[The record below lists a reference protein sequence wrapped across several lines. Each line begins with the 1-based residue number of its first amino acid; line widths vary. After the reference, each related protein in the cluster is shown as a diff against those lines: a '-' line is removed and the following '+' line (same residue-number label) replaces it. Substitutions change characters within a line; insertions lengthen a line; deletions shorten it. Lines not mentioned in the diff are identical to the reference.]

1 MSILIGNPK
10 IINKN
15 ICNEG
20 YNSVSMKNKKDS
32 INQVKSI
39 LTSLGIKVVQI
50 KDKELDKKYKICSQL
65 WGRDYFVKID
75 DTYILLPC
83 NDNKN
88 IGTFRKYEYK
98 TIEDLFKDKK
108 SIINNKEESKLEGGD
123 IIQDEDIILIG
134 YNERTNKHG
143 IDFVKNNFKNKN
155 IISIKH
161 YELHLDCCLCIL
173 NEKIILYS
181 KKYIPQLPK
190 KLNDLYICIELEK
203 IIGDKIDTNLALN
216 FLIIKKNNIVT
227 AFNKKYTKLYDF
239 LEFMKY
245 KIHYVKNY
253 ELYKHGGGI
262 RCLTQWIHYEK
273 NQKIM

>member
-39 LTSLGIKVVQI
+39 LTSLGIKVLQI
-50 KDKELDKKYKICSQL
+50 KDEELNKKYEVCSQL
-65 WGRDYFVKID
+65 WARDYFVKID
-75 DTYILLPC
+75 NKYILLPC

-98 TIEDLFKDKK
+98 TIEDLFKDENT
-108 SIINNKEESKLEGGD
+108 IINNKEKSKLEGGD
-123 IIQDEDIILIG
+123 IIQDGDIILIG
-134 YNERTNKHG
+134 HNQRTNKQG
-143 IDFVKNNFKNKN
+143 IEFIKEKFKNKN
-155 IISIKH
+155 VISIKH
-161 YELHLDCCLCIL
+161 YALHLDCCLCIL

-181 KKYIPQLPK
+181 KKYISQLPK

-203 IIGDKIDTNLALN
+203 IVGDKIDTNLALN
-216 FLIIKKNNIVT
+216 FLIINNDIIT
-227 AFNKKYTKLYDF
+227 AFNDKYTKLYDF

-253 ELYKHGGGI
+253 ELYKYGGGI
-262 RCLTQWIHYEK
+262 RCLTQWIQYYK
-273 NQKIM
+273 NQKIK